1 MSRTP
6 SPRPL
11 AARGPRWAVAGLMGA
26 LGVLGLGWE
35 AARAP
40 AWAQEAGSLRQV
52 ARACGAAALVE
63 AGPRET
69 VEVVFPDGASVVLA
83 PGAAAEIG
91 CDAEG
96 RVAVTLRQ
104 GLVRVAGGLAG
115 ASGPAR
121 PVRIATAQA
130 ALVLEGG
137 AVVVAV
143 EDGRTRAHL
152 LGVGE
157 LRVRAGDRERV
168 VYRPGFQVAVAGG
181 APSRPRRLTAAE
193 AAADLRRLNPGLD
206 TGLPPRL
213 TGAAD
218 GAAGAEVAGT
228 VATGEPAAGEG
239 EAAAGVP
246 GAFEADEIDPA
257 EFTAPTPPPDS
268 DPTPDPGPDPN
279 PDPGPDPRPDPA
291 PSSPPTFDSGLGGS
305 FDLAGGFEPAVGEA
319 AGITAEDTTTASFGA
334 QVIRLQEAS
343 NEPLPGGLGL
353 LAEVPFGGT
362 EATFDGVTFR
372 TVGPTTNT
380 VFSAPALTLS
390 FGSSA
395 AAPLPQVIRP
405 AAEPDE
411 LARPS
416 AGEGLSYFQGT
427 TVFALRDPRRF
438 EGDQTGVFLFGGQGL
453 LLKSNGV
460 FTASSLHRDSGVIR
474 GDTGLGAIVVDDLT
488 SNSTQEG
495 VGIFAEGLSF
505 GGVISQPV
513 DQDDFDQFNEGS
525 SRTPDNFILISMEPA
540 IAIQFSDSACD
551 VSICSDADAAV
562 EFYSS
567 EVEKR
572 IRASFEASEI
582 GPPSSNEIVNLYEIG
597 IFESTSDGDSKTFG
611 AAAVLRDPTER
622 RRILFAAGDLDGL
635 VGAEPPGPVVDRFH
649 LSAGMAGAVLGGV
662 DGDLAPGMDAGS
674 GAGRAFLRDE
684 TWTGLDRR
692 PEGERFDLAPGDM
705 IDAGLFVINPAGRVL
720 PRLGPSGEVVE
731 PGRTAKVLHADFALR
746 GEGPAQVSTISATI
760 GEVAFRFSAL
770 PGQAG
775 PPTEADAFLSAR
787 TVGSSRG
794 LTKEGETEASTL
806 VSGGVLSTAA
816 GGGNPNLAGDGRLG
830 FLVLENAGEV
840 FVDGGNEGFV
850 DGRIEAVFAGEAE
863 PGVLPGGRERPVG
876 ENPEAPDL
884 RFAAARLGVATADS
898 GQRLSAFPR
907 SGLGD
912 GLLLGYA
919 AALVEVEGVDGDGR
933 PAVGLARLPVD
944 GSNLRFSGLDP
955 ARNEIAATLR
965 VGGEEIALG
974 GGEGRSAFLSDELF
988 GLRTA
993 APEEEGAPDL
1003 AMVSGGLVLG
1013 GLERDEL
1020 KDLEEAGLRAPPEYE
1035 HLKWGFFFGDLG
1047 AAPEGG
1053 RRHAHLGSFVAGERL
1068 SAAQGLSVT
1077 NPVVTYSGHAAGNV
1091 RDGQNVYTAIG
1102 TYRDEFDFG
1111 SRSGQITMDFDG
1123 RRLTGPSRSTQDL
1136 QRYGGTLAD
1145 GGGFSGSVSGRFAG
1159 PLVGAGDAR
1168 SPAGVLGAF
1177 GIQNDTDNPNAA
1189 YRASGT
1195 FAAEQ

>member
-11 AARGPRWAVAGLMGA
+11 AARDPRWAAVGLAGGLLAG
-26 LGVLGLGWE
+26 LGVLVGGTMPG
-35 AARAP
+35 P

-52 ARACGAAALVE
+52 ARSCGAAALVE

-83 PGAAAEIG
+83 PGAAAELG

-96 RVAVTLRQ
+96 GVAVTLRG
-104 GLVRVAGGLAG
+104 GLVRVASGLAG
-115 ASGPAR
+115 AGR
-121 PVRIATAQA
+121 PVRIATPQA
-130 ALVLEGG
+130 RLVLEGG
-137 AVVVAV
+137 AAVVAV

-152 LGVGE
+152 VGVGE
-157 LRVRAGDRERV
+157 LAVAAGGRERV
-168 VYRPGFQVAVAGG
+168 VYRPGFEVVVAGG

-193 AAADLRRLNPGLD
+193 AAADLRRLNPGLA

-218 GAAGAEVAGT
+218 DAGGGAGADVSGT

-239 EAAAGVP
+239 AAAAGVP
-246 GAFEADEIDPA
+246 GAFEAAEIDPA
-257 EFTAPTPPPDS
+257 EFARMGPGEPNPDP
-268 DPTPDPGPDPN
+268 DPEPNPGPGPDPDPE
-279 PDPGPDPRPDPA
+279 PDTPSLPD
-291 PSSPPTFDSGLGGS
+291 FDSGLGGLE
-305 FDLAGGFEPAVGEA
+305 LAGGFEPTVGKASDVTVEGNTSA
-319 AGITAEDTTTASFGA
+319 SAGNRL
-334 QVIRLQEAS
+334 VRLQES
-343 NEPLPGGLGL
+343 STDSLDMRGL
-353 LAEVPFGGT
+353 LQGNFPDAFDNVPGVNRR
-362 EATFDGVTFR
+362 TF
-372 TVGPTTNT
+372 GPTANT
-380 VFSAPALTLS
+380 VHAGPRLTQMLAD
-390 FGSSA
+390 GEDLA
-395 AAPLPQVIRP
+395 AV
-405 AAEPDE
+405 
-411 LARPS
+411 
-416 AGEGLSYFQGT
+416 AGEGGLAYFQGT
-427 TVFALRDPRRF
+427 SVFGLRDADVYSDEQDGIFLFSNFGASRVPKL
-438 EGDQTGVFLFGGQGL
+438 DGVFSANSIFGAGGGL
-453 LLKSNGV
+453 LS
-460 FTASSLHRDSGVIR
+460 AA
-474 GDTGLGAIVVDDLT
+474 TGLGLIPFDP
-488 SNSTQEG
+488 EEEPG
-495 VGIFAEGLSF
+495 VGVGAFAEGLTF
-505 GGVISQPV
+505 GGITAR
-513 DQDDFDQFNEGS
+513 D
-525 SRTPDNFILISMEPA
+525 TPDLERGTDNFFFLSITPA
-540 IAIQFSDSACD
+540 IAYRFTGERYEAALSESRCSSLECPSPGEYYEGIVQSNVLRLHKDAGIPLAPGSDLNS
-551 VSICSDADAAV
+551 
-562 EFYSS
+562 
-567 EVEKR
+567 
-572 IRASFEASEI
+572 
-582 GPPSSNEIVNLYEIG
+582 LYEVDG
-597 IFESTSDGDSKTFG
+597 FGLERGPGESIAPGDIV
-611 AAAVLRDPTER
+611 ALLRDPTER